1 METRSKNAS
10 DQSSK
15 SVPGPRIDPDYAAL
29 ALLYLSKHSQLP
41 ELYEILGAKTLQKLI
56 ENFGGQT
63 IILPTRDQLKQA
75 LIHVSIYRKVNQ
87 GLKFEAIGNIFKML
101 TQEVVDIYY
110 RTRDTFNEINKQQ
123 TILEADATE
132 EDRISIEFL
141 KKGGMP

>member
-1 METRSKNAS
+1 M
-10 DQSSK
+10 
-15 SVPGPRIDPDYAAL
+15 
-29 ALLYLSKHSQLP
+29 
-41 ELYEILGAKTLQKLI
+41 
-56 ENFGGQT
+56 
-63 IILPTRDQLKQA
+63 PTRDQLKQA